1 MALFLLKSL
10 ALSKM
15 WVTFA
20 GIILLI
26 VSVGLILLSRHLL
39 RGFLKG
45 IFSILAYFSLIL
57 GSLIII
63 YIVLSGPT
71 YS

>member
-1 MALFLLKSL
+1 MSMLLLNSV

-15 WVTFA
+15 WVSFA

-26 VSVGLILLSRHLL
+26 VSIGLILLSRHVLK
-39 RGFLKG
+39 GFLKG
-45 IFSILAYFSLIL
+45 IFSILAYLTLIL